1 MEIRLCHILL
11 IIFQDDITIR
21 EKENLPSVE
30 TYFHRSM
37 ILLFYVFLLFLSF
50 ENMYN
55 RNATFRVYYSQTWL
69 LSTYDKVVGLM
80 SILMSN
86 AWITNMDVKSHN
98 IDKLKKHKLWWN
110 INIICA
116 SRIWNTHIT
125 SSKFDTILISVITSF
140 VCITTF
146 IFSIPKFD
154 LIIVIIYWNT

>member
-11 IIFQDDITIR
+11 IIFQDDMTMR

-37 ILLFYVFLLFLSF
+37 ILLSYVFLLFLSF

-55 RNATFRVYYSQTWL
+55 KNATFRVYYSQTWL

-86 AWITNMDVKSHN
+86 AWSTNMDESP
-98 IDKLKKHKLWWN
+98 
-110 INIICA
+110 
-116 SRIWNTHIT
+116 IT
-125 SSKFDTILISVITSF
+125 SINLISTNFDETVWLRFLSYSH
-140 VCITTF
+140 
-146 IFSIPKFD
+146 IFYISGK
-154 LIIVIIYWNT
+154 